1 MHWQTPVHSQQLIA
15 SLHTTKCA
23 IQLLEVA
30 YHSFKNESFFIKK
43 LLECH
48 WLWTVKSKKSG
59 SWYYRLILTL
69 LSILHML
76 HLWLHFSSYIRPS
89 EAKRENTMEPKHWN
103 AWKMIRNKVWYTTEW
118 SFLSASSAS
127 RPWKDLD
134 NMDKHSQTTL
144 TSFWFC
150 LTTYPTLLT
159 VSTLWKLTFLD
170 YLPRHLF
177 LKT

>member
-1 MHWQTPVHSQQLIA
+1 
-15 SLHTTKCA
+15 
-23 IQLLEVA
+23 
-30 YHSFKNESFFIKK
+30 
-43 LLECH
+43 
-48 WLWTVKSKKSG
+48 
-59 SWYYRLILTL
+59 
-69 LSILHML
+69 ML

-159 VSTLWKLTFLD
+159 VSTLWKLTTYPPILENVVCERPLTAYTHHSSFQSFCSELH
-170 YLPRHLF
+170 YNVILILVSLYEKQRWSRIIF
-177 LKT
+177 SYENCQSFVWKWY